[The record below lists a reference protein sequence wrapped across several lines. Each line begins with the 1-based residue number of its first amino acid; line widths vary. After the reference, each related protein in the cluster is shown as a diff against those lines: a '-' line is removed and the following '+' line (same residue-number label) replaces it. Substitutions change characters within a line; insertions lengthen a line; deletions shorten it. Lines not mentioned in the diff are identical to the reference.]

1 MIFLLIINFLYPC
14 ARELAAEEMPLRRF
28 AFIVGANDGGPGR
41 TQLRYAVKDARALS
55 SVLTEMGGVLP
66 EDTVFLTDPS
76 RQIFFKELD
85 KLVATVAGIR
95 DKSSRVEVIF
105 YYSGHSDENH
115 IMIGRERIS
124 YQEFRNKINS
134 INADVRIAILDSCAS
149 GSFNLLKGV
158 KKRSP
163 FLINKAYDMKGYAFM
178 TSSSSIEPSQ
188 ESGRLKGSIFT
199 HYLVSGL
206 RGAADMSQ
214 DGIITL
220 NEAYQYAY
228 RETLTL
234 SQKTMS
240 GPQHPSYNIQMSGKG
255 DVIMTDVRKSS
266 AVLVIDKGVF
276 GRIFIHNQKN
286 VLVVEINKP
295 YGRDLEIG
303 LEPGKYRIINISDG
317 NIYESKFTMRQGQSY
332 TIKKSHFT
340 TSEKIETQARGM
352 IPSRFLPEKPKK
364 HKKRFSLEIFSG
376 FSQLNGDDINKRV
389 QREEAAEKFYYDDMF
404 VYYRSIGAFTH
415 TTKNHTGEYKQIKN
429 AIPFGF
435 RLKYHFNR
443 TLALSVGFEYARRE
457 HELYIHGQYS
467 MTTPENEIYLI
478 NRDFSPFNHSVT
490 GYAPTVGVH
499 LSKRIGPKTEIEASL
514 AAGPLFAECMY
525 ALTFHKTSNSENK
538 IIQED
543 FLTDY
548 SRIQEEGSG
557 TGIALNAGI
566 QLNYHVTPSIGLFVS
581 GGYNY
586 WKVESL
592 SGPGKSIQNSETQ
605 TWTGDWVIKR
615 NPEGDEWGA
624 FESIWPSNYPGD
636 PQYEVLRDFHLNL
649 SGLSIKAGV
658 FIRL

>member
-1 MIFLLIINFLYPC
+1 LILSLIINFLYPSIRD
-14 ARELAAEEMPLRRF
+14 AAAEEMPLRRF

-76 RQIFFKELD
+76 REIFFKELN

-105 YYSGHSDENH
+105 YYSGHSDEDYM
-115 IMIGRERIS
+115 MIGRERIS

-163 FLINKAYDMKGYAFM
+163 FLINKAYDMKGFAFM
-178 TSSSSIEPSQ
+178 TSSSSLEPSQ

-266 AVLVIDKGVF
+266 AVLVIDKSVF
-276 GRIFIHNQKN
+276 GRIFIHNQDN

-303 LEPGKYRIINISDG
+303 LEPGKYRIINISEG
-317 NIYESKFTMRQGQSY
+317 NIFESKFTMRQGKSY
-332 TIKKSHFT
+332 NIKKSHFT

-352 IPSRFLPEKPKK
+352 IPSRFLPHKPITKR
-364 HKKRFSLEIFSG
+364 KRFSLEIFSG
-376 FSQLNGDDINKRV
+376 FSQIDGDDINKRV
-389 QREEAAEKFYYDDMF
+389 QREAAAEKFYYDDMF
-404 VYYRSIGAFTH
+404 VFYSSNGAFTH
-415 TTKNHTGEYKQIKN
+415 TSKTHTGKYKQIKS
-429 AIPFGF
+429 AVPFGF
-435 RLKYHFNR
+435 RVKYHLNR
-443 TLALSVGFEYARRE
+443 TLALSLGFEYASRE
-457 HELYIHGQYS
+457 YELYIHGQYS
-467 MTTPENEIYLI
+467 MTTPQNEIYLI
-478 NRDFSPFNHSVT
+478 NRDFSPFTHSVK
-490 GYAPTVGVH
+490 GYAPTLGIH
-499 LSKRIGPKTEIEASL
+499 LTKKISTKTEIEAFV

-525 ALTFHKTSNSENK
+525 ALTFHETSNSENK
-538 IIQED
+538 IIQDD
-543 FLTDY
+543 FLTEY
-548 SRIQEEGSG
+548 SRIKEEGSG
-557 TGIALNAGI
+557 TGIALNGGI
-566 QLNYHVTPSIGLFVS
+566 QLNYHITPSIGLFVG

-592 SGPGKSIQNSETQ
+592 SGPGKSIQNSETK
-605 TWTGDWVIKR
+605 TWNSDWVIKR
-615 NPEGDEWGA
+615 NMEKDEWGV

-636 PQYEVLRDFHLNL
+636 PQYEVLRDFQLNL
-649 SGLSIKAGV
+649 SGFTIKAGA
-658 FIRL
+658 FIRF